1 MEKTFNDIHPFPGA
15 HVHVIGIGG
24 ASMSGLARILRER
37 GYTVS
42 GSDRVENEAVQALR
56 ADCFRV
62 AVGHR
67 AENVRGA
74 DLVVYS
80 SAIPEDHVERLA
92 CVQERISA
100 TSPELMKKY
109 DVAIWAHHGM
119 FCSGED
125 FDLTFGLMHTV
136 EKSAEILVKV
146 LSMQPYKR
154 QTIQPDDFRH
164 LAKDFNVTLPEQFL
178 YEKH

>member
-1 MEKTFNDIHPFPGA
+1 MEKIFINIHPFPGA

-56 ADCFRV
+56 ADGFHV

-74 DLVVYS
+74 DLVVCYLLLYS
-80 SAIPEDHVERLA
+80 CLELCRKWNI
-92 CVQERISA
+92 ISR
-100 TSPELMKKY
+100 
-109 DVAIWAHHGM
+109 G
-119 FCSGED
+119 
-125 FDLTFGLMHTV
+125 
-136 EKSAEILVKV
+136 
-146 LSMQPYKR
+146 
-154 QTIQPDDFRH
+154 
-164 LAKDFNVTLPEQFL
+164 
-178 YEKH
+178 

>member
-1 MEKTFNDIHPFPGA
+1 MEKAFIDIHPFPGA

-56 ADCFRV
+56 ADGFHV

-80 SAIPEDHVERLA
+80 SAIPADHVEQLA
-92 CVQERISA
+92 CVQERIPCMERS
-100 TSPELMKKY
+100 ELLGRISEGY
-109 DVAIWAHHGM
+109 GQTVCICGRSFAFEPHTAI
-119 FCSGED
+119 FISFSKNC
-125 FDLTFGLMHTV
+125 TRV
-136 EKSAEILVKV
+136 KS
-146 LSMQPYKR
+146 LSE
-154 QTIQPDDFRH
+154 IQP
-164 LAKDFNVTLPEQFL
+164 KS
-178 YEKH
+178 